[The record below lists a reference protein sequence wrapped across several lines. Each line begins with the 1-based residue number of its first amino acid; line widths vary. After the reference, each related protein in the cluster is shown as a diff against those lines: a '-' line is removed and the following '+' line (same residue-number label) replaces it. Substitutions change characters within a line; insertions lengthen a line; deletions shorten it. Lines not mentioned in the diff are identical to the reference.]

1 MRTIFVASCFL
12 STVLLNAQTATPGQS
27 ATLEARNGSTNALS
41 AFAAAPPATDVSATT
56 GSRRISTGV
65 IAPKLIK
72 ESKITVATSD
82 FVTEDLASQFVLLH
96 LLVDES
102 GKPQNVQVIKSAN
115 PQVDSRVL
123 AAVRDYRFTPATL
136 DDQAVPLELDLRI
149 NFEVR

>member
-27 ATLEARNGSTNALS
+27 ATLEARNGSPNALS
-41 AFAAAPPATDVSATT
+41 ALAAAPPATDVSASTHSHQVT
-56 GSRRISTGV
+56 TGV

-72 ESKITVATSD
+72 ESKITVATTD
-82 FVTEDLASQFVLLH
+82 FYTQDLASQFVLLH
-96 LLVDES
+96 LLVDEN

-123 AAVRDYRFTPATL
+123 AAVRDYRFSPATL
-136 DDQAVPLELDLRI
+136 DHQTIPLQLDLRI
-149 NFEVR
+149 NFEPR